1 MGDGTIDQ
9 ANKNASLWMFGNAM
23 QRNPM
28 FALPRETE
36 DGDGDSS
43 RARQAYECAYGVGDS

>member
-9 ANKNASLWMFGNAM
+9 ANKNASVWMFGNAM
-23 QRNPM
+23 KRNPM

-36 DGDGDSS
+36 DGVGDSS